1 MRSGLQRTR
10 IALIGL
16 PQMLRDTV
24 SEIVSAEPDLTV
36 VAELDDLASAGATI
50 GAQAVGVLI
59 TAVGDCHPI
68 DFRTLL
74 TEHPRLRVL
83 CLSADGREGSLFEL
97 RPHEQT
103 LGEISPEV
111 LIAAIRGFD

>member
-1 MRSGLQRTR
+1 MRSGLQHTR

-24 SEIVSAEPDLTV
+24 REIVSAEPDLTV
-36 VAELDDLASAGATI
+36 VAELDDQASAGPTI
-50 GAQAVGVLI
+50 GARAVEVVI
-59 TAVGDCHPI
+59 AAVGDCQPI

-83 CLSADGREGSLFEL
+83 CLSVDGREASLFEL